1 MANENW
7 RHVFDE
13 AIRLT
18 EISDGVYRG
27 GTSPAYANMVGPFGG
42 FLAATLLKSVWDHP
56 ARQGEPVALTVNFAA
71 PVADGDFEVTATTAR
86 TNRSTQHWLIQLLQN
101 DEIAI
106 TASAVFATR
115 RETWSVTDA
124 VFPAPPAA
132 AEIAKS
138 SLASVPAFWRN
149 YDIRTIRGGVMPFGT
164 AEDQETKDSV
174 SLQWIRDE
182 PARPIDFFSL
192 TAMCDVFTPRIFIR
206 RNRRVPIGTVSL
218 TVYFHA
224 DFSTLQ
230 EHGERE
236 VLGQAGALRFSNGY
250 FDQAAAIWTPE
261 GELLAT
267 SAQLV
272 YFRE

>member
-7 RHVFDE
+7 RHVFDA

-18 EISDGVYRG
+18 GISDGVYRG
-27 GTSPAYANMVGPFGG
+27 STAPAYANIVGPFGG
-42 FLAATLLKSVWDHP
+42 FLAATLLKAVWDHP
-56 ARQGEPVALTVNFAA
+56 ARRGEPVALTVNFAS
-71 PVADGDFEVTATTAR
+71 PVADGDFEVATTAAR
-86 TNRSTQHWLIQLLQN
+86 TNRSTQHWLIQLTQK

-106 TASAVFATR
+106 SASAVFATR

-124 VFPAPPAA
+124 AFPAPPAA
-132 AEIAKS
+132 AQIAKS
-138 SLASVPAFWRN
+138 SAAGVPTFLRN
-149 YDIRTIRGGVMPFGT
+149 YDIRTIRGNVMPIGS
-164 AEDQETKDSV
+164 AEDEEPEDSV

-182 PARPIDFFSL
+182 PSRPIDFFSL
-192 TAMCDVFTPRIFIR
+192 TAMCDVFTPRIFVR

-236 VLGQAGALRFSNGY
+236 VLGQACALRFRNGY
-250 FDQAAAIWTPE
+250 FDQTAAIWTPK